1 MKKICRIIITFLAL
15 TLSAAMAENDCPY
28 NCIYCRGK
36 WDCPCCY
43 RCTVRNQPARQAA
56 ISCSAPLSTPRP
68 SISDVPRSSPS
79 TGDYTTLSSTAQEQK
94 LLNLLNEDRA
104 RNGLPSL
111 TMDSELSAL
120 ARTKSQDMLENSY
133 FAHESPT
140 LGNAAAMLDNS
151 GYDYQGVGENIAH
164 HASVEKA
171 DAAFLS
177 SPGHRANIMGS
188 QWEKVGIGV
197 AEDENGF
204 VYVTELFV
212 R

>member
-1 MKKICRIIITFLAL
+1 MKRLCWIIIAFLAL
-15 TLSAAMAENDCPY
+15 TSGAAMAENDCPLS
-28 NCIYCRGK
+28 CVYCRGK

-43 RCTVRNQPARQAA
+43 RCTVQNQTARPAAVSCAA
-56 ISCSAPLSTPRP
+56 STPQP
-68 SISDVPRSSPS
+68 SIPDVPQSSPS
-79 TGDYTTLSSTAQEQK
+79 TGDYTTLSPTAQEQK
-94 LLNLLNEDRA
+94 LLNLLNQDRT
-104 RNGLPSL
+104 RNGLPAL
-111 TMDSELSAL
+111 TVDSGLSAL
-120 ARTKSQDMLENSY
+120 ARTKSQDMLENGY

-140 LGNAAAMLDNS
+140 LGSASAMLDDS
-151 GYDYQGVGENIAH
+151 GYAYNGVGENIAH

-177 SPGHRANIMGS
+177 SPAHRSIMMGR